1 MGAGESEVFRNVF
14 GFFRFSGKAMKVRF
28 GDCVFDSEMRQL
40 QRGTACLD
48 LPPKTLLLLE
58 ALLEERPRPVSKQA
72 LQERL
77 WPETFVAESNLAR
90 LVAELRQAVGDPGR
104 APRLI
109 RTIHRF
115 GYAFAGD
122 AETLPPARS
131 VPAGAYGWLRWRDR
145 DYPLAEGDNLL
156 GRGEDC
162 LVALPSGKVSRRH
175 ARIRVTPDEAVL
187 EDLGSKNGTYIG
199 DRRVE
204 GPTTLAD
211 GDEIR
216 VGSVV
221 LAFRARPAAGST
233 ETAAER

>member
-1 MGAGESEVFRNVF
+1 MR
-14 GFFRFSGKAMKVRF
+14 VRF

-40 QRGTACLD
+40 ERGKTTIH

-58 ALLEERPRPVSKQA
+58 ALLEQRPRPVSKQA
-72 LQERL
+72 LQDRL
-77 WPETFVAESNLAR
+77 WPHTFVSESNLAR
-90 LVAELRQAVGDPGR
+90 LVAELRQAVGDEGR
-104 APRLI
+104 EPQLI

-115 GYAFAGD
+115 GYAFTGEAQ
-122 AETLPPARS
+122 ALSPARPA
-131 VPAGAYGWLRWRDR
+131 PAGAYGWLRWRDR

-156 GRGEDC
+156 GRGEDA
-162 LVALPSGKVSRRH
+162 LVPLPSGKVSRRH
-175 ARIRVTPDEAVL
+175 ARIRVTPGEAVL

-216 VGSVV
+216 LGSVV

>member
-1 MGAGESEVFRNVF
+1 MR
-14 GFFRFSGKAMKVRF
+14 VRF

-40 QRGTACLD
+40 QRGTTAID

-58 ALLEERPRPVSKQA
+58 TLLEQRPRPVSKQA
-72 LQERL
+72 LQDRL
-77 WPETFVAESNLAR
+77 WPDAFVAESNLAR
-90 LVAELRQAVGDPGR
+90 LVAELRQAVGDEGR
-104 APRLI
+104 EARLI
-109 RTIHRF
+109 RTVHRF
-115 GYAFAGD
+115 GYAFAG
-122 AETLPPARS
+122 EVELLSPAR
-131 VPAGAYGWLRWRDR
+131 PAPASFGWIRWRDR

-175 ARIRVTPDEAVL
+175 ARIRVTQDEAVL
-187 EDLGSKNGTYIG
+187 EDLGSKNGTYVG

-216 VGSVV
+216 IGTVV
-221 LAFRARPAAGST
+221 LAFHARPAAGST
-233 ETAAER
+233 ETAVER